1 MIGVSF
7 DPAQEGQYNQQGSGP
22 NASSA
27 PRGIQEAIKILS
39 LRLPR
44 VVGANAVSP
53 QALLGSPGS
62 AGSRV
67 DSVVNQ
73 IMARYFPQ
81 GVTQPQAPF
90 SPGGGS
96 NQQMP
101 FQSPQTFL
109 PPSGGT
115 TIGGKTPSVK
125 VGNPNAPQGPTQIP
139 GPGQGNPYE
148 SITFTPPPFPQQPP
162 LPPAFDPPQEPMP
175 WI

>member
-7 DPAQEGQYNQQGSGP
+7 DPAQRQNGNQQSGP
-22 NASSA
+22 NASTA
-27 PRGIQEAIKILS
+27 PQGIQEAIKILS

-53 QALLGSPGS
+53 HALLNSPGS
-62 AGSRV
+62 AGRV

-73 IMARYFPQ
+73 ILARYFPE
-81 GVTQPQAPF
+81 GVSQPQAPF
-90 SPGGGS
+90 SPQP

-101 FQSPQTFL
+101 FRQPQTFL
-109 PPSGGT
+109 PPGVGSN
-115 TIGGKTPSVK
+115 IGGRTPAVK
-125 VGNPNAPQGPTQIP
+125 VEKPNAPPPQMQ

-148 SITFTPPPFPQQPP
+148 SITFAPPPFPQQPA
-162 LPPAFDPPQEPMP
+162 LPPAFDPPQEQTP

>member
-53 QALLGSPGS
+53 QALLSSPGS
-62 AGSRV
+62 SGRV
-67 DSVVNQ
+67 DSIVNQ

-81 GVTQPQAPF
+81 GVTQSPMAPMA
-90 SPGGGS
+90 PAGV

-101 FQSPQTFL
+101 FQPKQTFL

-125 VGNPNAPQGPTQIP
+125 VDEPTSPQMPKQLP

-148 SITFTPPPFPQQPP
+148 SITFTPPPYQVP
-162 LPPAFDPPQEPMP
+162 LPPAFQDPPPNDPFPM
-175 WI
+175 I